1 MSLGLVYVGWFSQAA
16 LWEPCGWKPIGC
28 WGLQGVVLLFPGALH
43 DSLSS
48 QARGERPPS
57 MGIGF
62 REMWTEE
69 VYQPRPSLSSSCFGN
84 LFYLTLGVKRSL
96 MLVTRSVTIIE
107 VQVKWSTSLNGTAL
121 NVESL
126 DRRSTARLLH
136 FLLLNG
142 FITLLVSFTGCN
154 SVEGGCLKC
163 QSQPGTWHTLLL
175 PAPNPA
181 APL

>member
-1 MSLGLVYVGWFSQAA
+1 MTAFHLRHGGSGLPPWGSASGRCGQKNVCQ
-16 LWEPCGWKPIGC
+16 PC
-28 WGLQGVVLLFPGALH
+28 
-43 DSLSS
+43 
-48 QARGERPPS
+48 
-57 MGIGF
+57 
-62 REMWTEE
+62 
-69 VYQPRPSLSSSCFGN
+69 PSLSSSCFGN